1 MKYAR
6 PRNCFHTFRRVDAWY
21 NNARRSASLSGD
33 LSFPALASHRA
44 RAGCES
50 SGPVMVFDGVYACTD
65 NIGSVSGFRGELQ
78 CIRGLY
84 T

>member
-1 MKYAR
+1 MPGIITR
-6 PRNCFHTFRRVDAWY
+6 GGPRRLAGTSPFPLLPHTEQGQCD
-21 NNARRSASLSGD
+21 G
-33 LSFPALASHRA
+33 
-44 RAGCES
+44 AGCES